1 MVRRADYVTDQPPVF
16 LTAASSTKS
25 TALQASASLGYVLSL
40 GALSIDTAAN
50 VQYQNVETD
59 EFQEVGAFCN
69 TGACAGT
76 DLNMRF
82 AAQEVKSMETSLS
95 LRAQYAL
102 TVGSFVLIPFV
113 SGEYIEQQ
121 EDDRFVISAMYVPL
135 YGQIN
140 NFNLNTDVLDTEYY
154 ALGAGFSF
162 VAPGGWQGFLRY
174 RVTQDLDLVSDDLIA
189 VGVRLEF

>member
-1 MVRRADYVTDQPPVF
+1 
-16 LTAASSTKS
+16 
-25 TALQASASLGYVLSL
+25 
-40 GALSIDTAAN
+40 
-50 VQYQNVETD
+50 
-59 EFQEVGAFCN
+59 
-69 TGACAGT
+69 
-76 DLNMRF
+76 
-82 AAQEVKSMETSLS
+82 
-95 LRAQYAL
+95 
-102 TVGSFVLIPFV
+102 
-113 SGEYIEQQ
+113 
-121 EDDRFVISAMYVPL
+121 VPL